1 MVVTMATKAQC
12 LHLTA
17 AMLCISLVL
26 PSFADLQRFEH
37 LAKADGRLSFLVVGD
52 WGRRGFYNQSEVALQ
67 VQKPLFFF
75 IILLPITSLSLSLS
89 FSLMSVHVCIEP
101 KKQRAQGA
109 GPLVL

>member
-75 IILLPITSLSLSLS
+75 IILLPITSLSLSL
-89 FSLMSVHVCIEP
+89 MYVHVCIEP